1 MLLKLP
7 SPPNIS
13 KSYSDCPCENNSKF
27 FNTVFKEVFLP
38 RLKHH
43 IFSNKRPQGLFDF
56 EALKGGA

>member
-7 SPPNIS
+7 SPPNIF
-13 KSYSDCPCENNSKF
+13 KSYSDWPCKF

-43 IFSNKRPQGLFDF
+43 IFSNKRPQTLFDF